1 MSTLEVNKI
10 TPVGVGTSVTLGDSG
25 DTFTIPSGV
34 TLTNNGTVTGIGG
47 ENTPNFYVRLS
58 SNFDLVNDT
67 FVKVPWDSEQF
78 DSDNAFASNKFT
90 VPSGKGGKYFFL
102 VHAFLG
108 NQLGRYTITLYKN
121 GSILDPRSQWSHVNR
136 NTSDADMS
144 QGLWQIVD
152 LSAGDYIEVYVQ
164 TTAGSNG
171 DVLSST
177 SFFQGFKLIGS

>member
-1 MSTLEVNKI
+1 MSILKVNTIQDKGGNTI
-10 TPVGVGTSVTLGDSG
+10 ISSDGSG
-25 DTFTIPSGV
+25 N
-34 TLTNNGTVTGIGG
+34 LTQSFAS
-47 ENTPNFYVRLS
+47 NTPNFYVRLS

-67 FVKVPWDSEQF
+67 FVKVPWDSEEF

-108 NQLGRYTITLYKN
+108 NQLGRYTISLYKN
-121 GSILDPRSQWSHVNR
+121 GSRLEPRSQWSHVNR
-136 NTSDADMS
+136 DVVDGDHS
-144 QGLWQIVD
+144 QGFWQIVD

-177 SFFQGFKLIGS
+177 SYWQGFRLIGA